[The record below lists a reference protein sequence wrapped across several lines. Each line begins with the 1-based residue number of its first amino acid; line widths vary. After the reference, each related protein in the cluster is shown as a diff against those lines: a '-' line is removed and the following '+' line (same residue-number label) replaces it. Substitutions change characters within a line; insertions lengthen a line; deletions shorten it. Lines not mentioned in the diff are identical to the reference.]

1 MPAPNDNT
9 VHGGSLRERMAFG
22 IANREFTLAYQPQ
35 YALDT
40 GEMMGKEGLL
50 RWHHATP
57 DVFIPVAEQHG
68 MVETLGLYAFEMAAR
83 QISEW
88 RKNGRKV
95 CKVYINVSPLQ
106 LRKGFANVLCNI
118 LDNEC
123 IPTSMMGL
131 EITENFNSSQPSSKE
146 LESLKEIKLCG
157 FTLSLDDFG
166 MNETSL
172 RCLQWQIF
180 DEIKLDRSIVANI
193 HSSSVNYLIIKNIS
207 NMARDLGVKLVAEG
221 IETIQQVEKLI
232 EAGVMLGQGYL
243 LQKPVAP
250 DCLYLGH
257 AATECV
263 FQHTV

>member
-1 MPAPNDNT
+1 MPDCLSAQDS
-9 VHGGSLRERMAFG
+9 SLCERMALG

-40 GEMMGKEGLL
+40 GEMHGKEGLL
-50 RWHHATP
+50 RWGHASP
-57 DVFIPVAEQHG
+57 DVFIPLAEQHG

-106 LRKGFANVLCNI
+106 LREGFADVLCGI
-118 LDNEC
+118 LGNEG
-123 IPTSMMGL
+123 IPASMMGL

-146 LESLKEIKLCG
+146 LDALKEIKQCG

-172 RCLQWQIF
+172 RGLQLQIF

-193 HSSSVNYLIIKNIS
+193 HSCNVNYVIIKNIS
-207 NMARDLGVKLVAEG
+207 NMARDLGIRLVAEG

-250 DCLYLGH
+250 ECLYLAMGGAGCDQQP
-257 AATECV
+257 AAA
-263 FQHTV
+263 